1 MLARFNSKAVKVS
14 YRPSCVHV
22 AIMCATLALASCAV
36 SSEEEHIG
44 DDTVYVSHE
53 RYAQLYRETIA
64 DFPHPLPEGVTFP
77 PEPPYEPNLTGEGN
91 GPGTAYLY
99 WECAWEHVYLESDS
113 ETDRAEAMTHM
124 RSLHYTEWG
133 SQYIEDPD
141 GIWDA
146 TLDKAELGDLTEL
159 RSFYDGGCVFYRE
172 ANGIPHSDA
181 ALEMM

>member
-1 MLARFNSKAVKVS
+1 
-14 YRPSCVHV
+14 
-22 AIMCATLALASCAV
+22 
-36 SSEEEHIG
+36 
-44 DDTVYVSHE
+44 
-53 RYAQLYRETIA
+53 
-64 DFPHPLPEGVTFP
+64 
-77 PEPPYEPNLTGEGN
+77 
-91 GPGTAYLY
+91 
-99 WECAWEHVYLESDS
+99 
-113 ETDRAEAMTHM
+113 MTHM